1 MTSCSANNSSSL
13 PTGPPGPTGATG
25 AAGANGQDGTTVLY
39 NSLTPVSTS
48 TGGFDIL
55 QSYTLPINKLDTNGD
70 SLEVISMLDVDVT
83 TSLAYVRLYMAGS
96 STLTGTPASFFIYPG
111 TKICALRAIITRQS
125 ATTVFVQFFV
135 EFSGGAN
142 LTTTG
147 SQHFYS
153 TGVVVNNLT
162 TNTNTI
168 EIRGAETNGSNVLTA
183 HNLLITKLST

>member
-1 MTSCSANNSSSL
+1 MSCPTNNSSSL
-13 PTGPPGPTGATG
+13 PIGPTGATG
-25 AAGANGQDGTTVLY
+25 AQGPAGANGQDGTTVLY
-39 NSLTPVSTS
+39 NNIADVSTS
-48 TGGFDIL
+48 TGGFDVL
-55 QSYTLPINKLDTNGD
+55 QSYTLPLNTLSANGD
-70 SLEVISMLDVDVT
+70 SLEVISMLSVDVT